1 MKKAR
6 SVDGVSP
13 VTWTETFNCD
23 ICGKQKG
30 SVDHWWLAWTEP
42 YSPHAEAT
50 ERQMFKI
57 YPWENMMAHDAT
69 VKHLC
74 GQACLQKLVD
84 RWLNAEMG
92 AGHAA
97 TAHSA
102 HPAK

>member
-1 MKKAR
+1 MA
-6 SVDGVSP
+6 
-13 VTWTETFNCD
+13 WTETFNCD

-30 SVDHWWLAWTEP
+30 TVDHWWLAWTEP
-42 YSPHAEAT
+42 HRPHAEAA

-84 RWLNAEMG
+84 RWLNSEMNTGHG
-92 AGHAA
+92 ANVTEMKHVAN
-97 TAHSA
+97 
-102 HPAK
+102 K